1 MPVTDISNSS
11 KYRDVTAR
19 IDEMNQKNKT
29 DKTDGTET
37 RKTDKSS
44 MGKDDFLKLLVTQL
58 TYQDPMSP
66 MESSEMMNQM
76 AMLGLMEQT
85 TNMRTALDELS
96 KSMELSKWQQGS
108 NLIGK
113 TVDAINGEGRAV
125 SGVVEEVVN
134 YDGKMYI
141 LTDKDTFQISQ
152 IVSLRDP
159 SLTGNGDG
167 EVEKEKPKPQP
178 IDKVDSISNEKETK
192 SQKEELPSSEEKA
205 KTDVNEAYKNIQN
218 YLSA

>member
-1 MPVTDISNSS
+1 MPITDISNNSN
-11 KYRDVTAR
+11 YRDITTK

-29 DKTDGTET
+29 NKADETGTK
-37 RKTDKSS
+37 KTDKSS

-113 TVDAINGEGRAV
+113 TVDAVNGEGKAV
-125 SGVVEEVVN
+125 SGVVKEVVN

-159 SLTGNGDG
+159 SLTGNGEG
-167 EVEKEKPKPQP
+167 EKEKPKPQP
-178 IDKVDSISNEKETK
+178 IDKVDNVSNEKETK
-192 SQKEELPSSEEKA
+192 IPKEDLPPSGEKA
-205 KTDVNEAYKNIQN
+205 KTDVNQAYKDIQN